1 MHDVE
6 TGLHDLSTIR
16 TMMER
21 ASKFLSLSGL
31 SGISAGVVALGGA
44 WVAQRL
50 LDTSGVTAET
60 YRSGGAISSDLRI
73 SLVLLGLAVLALS
86 LVLTVFFSARL
97 AKKQGRPLWGAAGK
111 HLLMMF
117 AVPVVTGG
125 IMTLLMLYHGVF
137 WLVPA
142 TMLIFYGLGLY
153 AAGSFTFGEIRGVG
167 MLEVLLG
174 LLAAVVPEF
183 GLLLWAAGFGLLH
196 IGYGLLLYFK
206 YER

>member
-1 MHDVE
+1 
-6 TGLHDLSTIR
+6 
-16 TMMER
+16 
-21 ASKFLSLSGL
+21 
-31 SGISAGVVALGGA
+31 
-44 WVAQRL
+44 
-50 LDTSGVTAET
+50 
-60 YRSGGAISSDLRI
+60 
-73 SLVLLGLAVLALS
+73 
-86 LVLTVFFSARL
+86 
-97 AKKQGRPLWGAAGK
+97 
-111 HLLMMF
+111 MF

-125 IMTLLMLYHGVF
+125 IMTLLMLYHGVL